1 VKWGI
6 PSEPAWAYLREKHPD
21 LVAKGA
27 EAFRI
32 TTAYDAGRK
41 ATVDALLAADVEG
54 VAKMARVCTKTLGGP
69 VQRAGGSS
77 SDGLRS
83 GGDDPDQL
91 SRRTPAG
98 NPRA

>member
-69 VQRAGGSS
+69 VQLLDADIDHATKRVTFTWE
-77 SDGLRS
+77 
-83 GGDDPDQL
+83 
-91 SRRTPAG
+91 RR
-98 NPRA
+98 